1 MKSYEVYRKDFIIPR
16 CTSAC
21 PAEVDVPRYIRA
33 VREGRYDDAVA
44 VLREKLPLPTV
55 CADACFAPCEDVCA
69 CKQFGD
75 PVAIRALK
83 RAAVDNGGDA
93 WLQNKRQPES
103 TGKKV
108 AIIGAGPAGL
118 TAAYYLTTQGHAVTI
133 YDTWPE
139 PGGTMRYGIPEYRLP
154 EARLKRDIEYIL
166 DLGVNFMGNTTIGN
180 DITYDELRQNYNAVF
195 IACGTMANAELDLEG
210 SGEEEVIW
218 GWDFLKE
225 VSQGKE
231 FDLGSRVV
239 VIGGGNVA
247 LDAARTA
254 RRMGAR
260 QVTLVYRRSKSEM
273 PAIQAEVA
281 EAEKEGIEIMSNWA
295 PNQVLCEE
303 GVTALGLVKCGSEDD
318 GGRECK
324 LVYDENITHCV
335 DADTIIK
342 AIGQEADLSFL
353 SGDSEALTSPTEL
366 NLKSDTLQTGS
377 EGVFAGG
384 DAVTGPTS
392 IVNAI
397 GQGRKAAEAI
407 DVYLGGTGDV
417 SEKLAQPENEVEI
430 VPLSGELLAR
440 QKMSTIKPWERV
452 AGFDQVEKGLSQQ
465 QITDEAGRC
474 LECDARKFVVA
485 LNTENCKEC
494 GYCVEV
500 CGVDTFGPAN
510 SFNTKG
516 YRPMEC
522 KSSDWCVGCFK
533 CYFACPDFAID
544 VKEANG

>member
-1 MKSYEVYRKDFIIPR
+1 MKSYAVHRNDFIIPR

-21 PAEVDVPRYIRA
+21 PAGVDVPRYIRA
-33 VREGRYDDAVA
+33 LRAGRYDDAVA

-83 RAAVDNGGDA
+83 RAAVDHGGDG
-93 WLQNKRQPES
+93 WIHNKRRSES
-103 TGKKV
+103 TGKTV
-108 AIIGAGPAGL
+108 AIIGGGPAGL
-118 TAAYYLTTQGHAVTI
+118 TAAYYLATRGHAVSI
-133 YDTWPE
+133 YDTWQE
-139 PGGTMRYGIPEYRLP
+139 PGGTMRYGIPAFRLP
-154 EARLKRDIEYIL
+154 KARLKRDIQYIL
-166 DLGVNFMGNTTIGN
+166 DLGVKFKGNTTIGK
-180 DITYDELRQNYNAVF
+180 DITYEELKQNCNAVF
-195 IACGTMANAELDLEG
+195 IACGTMANAELDLNG
-210 SGEEEVIW
+210 SGAEDVIW

-225 VSQGKE
+225 TAQGKA

-254 RRMGAR
+254 RRMGAS

-273 PAIQAEVA
+273 PALQTEVA
-281 EAEKEGIEIMSNWA
+281 EAEKEGIEILANWA
-295 PNQVLCEE
+295 PDQLLCEA
-303 GVTALGLVKCGSEDD
+303 GVTALGLVKCVSEGD

-353 SGDSEALTSPTEL
+353 SAASAALTSPTEL
-366 NLKSDTLQTGS
+366 KVKSDTLQAG
-377 EGVFAGG
+377 EKGVFAGG
-384 DAVTGPTS
+384 DVVTGPAS
-392 IVNAI
+392 IVSAI

-407 DVYLGGTGDV
+407 DRYLGGTGDV
-417 SEKLAQPENEVEI
+417 SEKLAPPEDEVEI

-440 QKMSTIKPWERV
+440 HKMSTIKPWERV
-452 AGFDQVEKGLSQQ
+452 ASFDQVEMGLPKR
-465 QITDEAGRC
+465 QIVDEAGRC
-474 LECDARKFVVA
+474 LECDARKYTVA

-494 GYCVEV
+494 GYCASV
-500 CGVDTFGPAN
+500 CGVGTFGPAN